1 MIIGE
6 LRSRV
11 GRQWRK
17 WRHGGSRYYCPI
29 CDSRLSAF
37 RPFVGTYNLYG
48 KPVDHYTRHAECPVC
63 FSQIRHRFLI
73 TYLKS
78 RPELMTGKKR
88 RLLHLAPEEFLRRY
102 LLSQP
107 ELEVVFGDFRPER
120 YPFKVLHVNLL
131 KVNFPDASFDALIC
145 NHVLEHIHDDQ
156 KAISEI
162 YRILKPGAWALITLP
177 IYGEIT
183 HEKPGLDANGR
194 IFEYGIHDH
203 MRLNGLD
210 VCRKFET
217 AGFHV
222 TVESFDTV
230 PGDYYERSENTPH
243 IQSDRYLF
251 LLQK

>member
-1 MIIGE
+1 MIGE

-17 WRHGGSRYYCPI
+17 IRYSGEKYFCPI
-29 CDSRLSAF
+29 CESRLNSF
-37 RPFVGTYNLYG
+37 KPFVGTYNLYG
-48 KPVDHYTRHAECPVC
+48 KPVDHFTRHAECPVC
-63 FSQIRHRFLI
+63 QSQIRHRFLI

-78 RPELMTGKKR
+78 RPELLFGRKR
-88 RLLHLAPEEFLRRY
+88 KLLHLAPEDFLRRFW
-102 LLSQP
+102 LKIP
-107 ELEVVFGDFRPER
+107 DLEVVFGDFRPER
-120 YPFKVLHVNLL
+120 YSFKVEHVNLL
-131 KVNFPDASFDALIC
+131 KVNFPDASFDALVC
-145 NHVLEHIHDDQ
+145 NHVLEHIVEDE

-177 IYGEIT
+177 IYGEKT
-183 HEKPGLDANGR
+183 YEKPGLDANGR

-210 VCRKFET
+210 VVQKFEN
-217 AGFHV
+217 AGFKV
-222 TVESFDTV
+222 TTESFDSV
-230 PGDYYERSENTPH
+230 PGNYFERSENTPH